1 MHCEQAQPQ
10 LVAFLLGELSE
21 REANRIASHISGCE
35 GCLLELDSLRAT
47 TNILFRFG
55 ETEPAL
61 VAGEGAVAELAER
74 AYRKR
79 RVRIAPSLPKLRR
92 WAPGLAALTAAV
104 LLVALRTPRPVP
116 FAPGAPASST
126 TPRVAKADEGRA
138 APVDGERGS
147 EAASAPRLVATA
159 SSQGRVVGTVVSAK
173 GRPQIK
179 TSESGWVACRTAQ
192 AVPSGAAVKTGD
204 TGQVDIELA
213 DGSRVNLDFDTTA
226 EFKPDQAEGK
236 SSRPA
241 SLSLTEGK
249 MWLLV
254 APAQAGLTVETPAAR
269 AKALGTLFSIS
280 VSPEQHATP
289 ALGKGP
295 WPEPTSRTS
304 LTVVRGKVQF
314 SNEWGIVTAGRESYT
329 EATAGRPPSPP
340 RGLQHLRTVRLQTPW
355 GQTTFEVWVA
365 DRLRQEDALRRVAG
379 SRAWLGLTTVPGSSR
394 VGEATAPIVTS
405 VTPGSPAA
413 EAGIQPGDR
422 LVRIG
427 DVALDSPVDL
437 AKAEILLAADQPVEV
452 VAEREGR
459 PTTARITPVT
469 RRAGGEARDEALLV
483 EGNRALALDRPMD
496 AERIYRSA
504 IRKDGSD
511 AAAWNNLG
519 VVTQFVSAPDLA
531 VGSFREAVQ
540 LDPRVALYHFNFG
553 ICYSGVGNLERARSE
568 LATAVAAD
576 PGFPGGRAMLGR
588 MEALAGY
595 ADAAT
600 EQAKA
605 LESAPETRAQGYFL
619 AGEILR
625 INGDANA
632 SEQWYLKAAEA
643 DRYYVEP
650 PTALG
655 AVYYNQGKL
664 DEAKQWLDK
673 ALALDP
679 LSLPH
684 AEPYGPGA
692 DEDGRPEWSRGGA
705 EEGRPVLPGLGNRVQ
720 QLGPRISEE
729 ERAGAGAAAFRRGL
743 ELDPS
748 STLSHTLMA
757 IGLEASNQFDGAKR
771 EYETALRLDPTYQEG
786 YQRLAALHRQLG
798 EVSLARRG
806 DGESPALRSLA
817 LLAQD
822 VTLFL

>member
-10 LVAFLLGELSE
+10 LVAFLLGELSGQ
-21 REANRIASHISGCE
+21 EANQIASHISECE
-35 GCLLELDSLRAT
+35 SCQLELESLRAT

-79 RVRIAPSLPKLRR
+79 RMRIAPRLPQLRW
-92 WAPGLAALTAAV
+92 WAPGLAALAAAL
-104 LLVALRTPRPVP
+104 LLVTLRTPRPVP
-116 FAPGAPASST
+116 LTPDATASAT
-126 TPRVAKADEGRA
+126 TPKVAKAAQGQA
-138 APVDGERGS
+138 APADGERGNK
-147 EAASAPRLVATA
+147 APSAPRLVATA
-159 SSQGRVVGTVVSAK
+159 PSQARVVGTVVSVK
-173 GRPQIK
+173 GRPRIK
-179 TSESGWVACRTAQ
+179 TPESGWVTCRTAQ

-204 TGQVDIELA
+204 TDKVDIELA
-213 DGSRVNLDFDTTA
+213 DGSRVNLDFDTVA

-241 SLSLTEGK
+241 ALNLTEGK
-249 MWLLV
+249 LWLLV
-254 APAQAGLTVETPAAR
+254 APAQTGLTVETPAGQ
-269 AKALGTLFSIS
+269 AKALGTLFSVS
-280 VSPEQHATP
+280 VAPEQHAAP
-289 ALGKGP
+289 VLGKGP
-295 WPEPTSRTS
+295 WPEPTSRTR
-304 LTVVRGKVQF
+304 LTVVRGEVQF

-379 SRAWLGLTTVPGSSR
+379 PRAWLGLTAAPGSVR
-394 VGEATAPIVTS
+394 VGETAAPIVTR
-405 VTPGSPAA
+405 VTPGTPAA
-413 EAGIQPGDR
+413 EAGVQPGDR

-427 DVALDSPVDL
+427 GIAVDSPVDL
-437 AKAEILLAADQPVEV
+437 ARAEILLAADQPVEV
-452 VAEREGR
+452 MAEREGR
-459 PTTARITPVT
+459 LTTARIRPVA
-469 RRAGGEARDEALLV
+469 RRAGGAARDEALLV

-519 VVTQFVSAPDLA
+519 VVTQFVSTPDLA
-531 VGSFREAVQ
+531 VASFREAVQ
-540 LDPRVALYHFNFG
+540 LDPDVALYHFNAG
-553 ICYSGVGNLERARSE
+553 ICYSGIGNLERSRSE

-576 PGFPGGRAMLGR
+576 PEFPGGRAMLGR
-588 MEALAGY
+588 VEALAGY
-595 ADAAT
+595 VDAAT
-600 EQAKA
+600 QQAEA
-605 LESAPETRAQGYFL
+605 LESLPETRPQGYFL

-625 INGDANA
+625 ISGDADA

-664 DEAKQWLDK
+664 NEAKQWLDK

-679 LSLPH
+679 LSLR
-684 AEPYGPGA
+684 ALNRMGLVLTKT
-692 DEDGRPEWSRGGA
+692 DDLDGA
-705 EEGRPVLPGLGNRVQ
+705 EAALKKAARFYPDSGIVYGNLGRVYLKRNA
-720 QLGPRISEE
+720 LGPAR
-729 ERAGAGAAAFRRGL
+729 AAFRRGL
-743 ELDPS
+743 ELDPD
-748 STLSHTLMA
+748 STLSHALMA

-798 EVSLARRG
+798 EVRLAGAVMERARRYG
-806 DGESPALRSLA
+806 L
-817 LLAQD
+817 
-822 VTLFL
+822 